1 MTANLT
7 TTNAPA
13 FQPAIPWAPVPA
25 IPRTPVD
32 PIEVA
37 GQPLEIDLDAYQPAN
52 EVAAACEP
60 VVPRPSR
67 ADCYR
72 SELDELESKYDYRD
86 RYMDDSLTI
95 GDIPDRPDRR
105 PDVPYLRYLAARA
118 EECLGM
124 CEEAIRDYDRAISE
138 DFYVEWYSS
147 REELE
152 PLRDRAAEL
161 AEKIYRSA
169 EFYEREYGIVPLVER
184 ERVRCEYVQ
193 PLAEAALNLLEGDA
207 NIREFYNAVR
217 EFEREA
223 IERGVISSA
232 DDYMLDVHARVTA
245 EQERKADRMR
255 VHERVLDDDETG
267 MFLVV
272 PGSARGAAASN
283 DADTSEE

>member
-13 FQPAIPWAPVPA
+13 FQPAIPWAPV
-25 IPRTPVD
+25 D
-32 PIEVA
+32 PIEAA

-67 ADCYR
+67 ADRYR
-72 SELDELESKYDYRD
+72 SELDELESKYEYRD
-86 RYMDDSLTI
+86 WVMDGNLTI

-138 DFYVEWYSS
+138 DIYIEWLYSS

-207 NIREFYNAVR
+207 SIREFYNAVR

-232 DDYMLDVHARVTA
+232 DGYIVA
-245 EQERKADRMR
+245 EKKR
-255 VHERVLDDDETG
+255 
-267 MFLVV
+267 
-272 PGSARGAAASN
+272 AAC
-283 DADTSEE
+283 E